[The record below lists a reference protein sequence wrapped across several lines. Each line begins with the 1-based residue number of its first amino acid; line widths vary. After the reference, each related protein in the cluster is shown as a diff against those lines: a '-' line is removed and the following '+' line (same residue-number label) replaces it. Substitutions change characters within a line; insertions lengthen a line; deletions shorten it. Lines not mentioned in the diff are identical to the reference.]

1 MLLKQEM
8 NSIIKN
14 ENNQEFRKFGLTIG
28 IFLVA
33 LSIFLLWRGVDS
45 YLYIF
50 SIGLFLTLF
59 GLVKP
64 KFLRP
69 IYILWMMFALI
80 LAHIITRVILTI
92 IFIILFTPIGLIL
105 RFLRKDILNEKYDR
119 HTESYWIKR
128 EEVPFDPKTLEKQ
141 Y

>member
-1 MLLKQEM
+1 MSLNHEM

-14 ENNQEFRKFGLTIG
+14 EDSQEFRKFGLTIG
-28 IFLVA
+28 ILLVA
-33 LSIFLLWRGVDS
+33 LSIFLFWRDVDS
-45 YLYIF
+45 YLYTLSF
-50 SIGLFLTLF
+50 GLFLTLF

-69 IYILWMMFALI
+69 IYILWMIFALI
-80 LAHIITRVILTI
+80 LGQIMTRVILTI
-92 IFIILFTPIGLIL
+92 IFILLFTPVGLIL

-119 HTESYWIKR
+119 QTESYWIKR
-128 EEVPFDPKTLEKQ
+128 KEVPFDPKTLEKQ

>member
-1 MLLKQEM
+1 MSLNHEM

-14 ENNQEFRKFGLTIG
+14 EDSQEFRKFGLTIG
-28 IFLVA
+28 ILLVA
-33 LSIFLLWRGVDS
+33 LSIFLFWRDVDS
-45 YLYIF
+45 YLYTLSF
-50 SIGLFLTLF
+50 GLILTLF

-69 IYILWMMFALI
+69 IYILWMIFALI
-80 LAHIITRVILTI
+80 LGQIMTRVILTI
-92 IFIILFTPIGLIL
+92 IFILLFTPVGLIL

-119 HTESYWIKR
+119 QTESYWIKR
-128 EEVPFDPKTLEKQ
+128 KEVPFDPKTLEKQ

>member
-8 NSIIKN
+8 NSIIKS

-28 IFLVA
+28 IVLVA
-33 LSIFLLWRGVDS
+33 LSIFLLWRGVNS

-50 SIGLFLTLF
+50 SIGLLLTLF

-69 IYILWMMFALI
+69 IYILWMIFTLI
-80 LAHIITRVILTI
+80 LAHIMTIVILTI

-119 HTESYWIKR
+119 QTESYWIKR
-128 EEVPFDPKTLEKQ
+128 KEVPFDPKKLEKQ

>member
-1 MLLKQEM
+1 LLKHEI

-28 IFLVA
+28 VLLVA
-33 LSIFLLWRGVDS
+33 LSIFLFWRDVHS

-50 SIGLFLTLF
+50 FFGLFLTLF

-69 IYILWMMFALI
+69 IYVVWMIFALI
-80 LAHIITRVILTI
+80 LGHIMTRVILTI
-92 IFIILFTPIGLIL
+92 IFILLFTPVGLIL

-119 HTESYWIKR
+119 QTESYWIKR
-128 EEVPFDPKTLEKQ
+128 KQVPFDPKTLEKQ